1 MSSDVISAI
10 INTFFSGNA
19 EPPESRDKMQKI
31 KISLYEKLFEVLKT
45 IIFWVVVMWIF
56 YWSKKLFN
64 IRVGNGFEI
73 LSDVGK

>member
-1 MSSDVISAI
+1 
-10 INTFFSGNA
+10 
-19 EPPESRDKMQKI
+19 MQKI

-64 IRVGNGFEI
+64 IRVGNGLDI

>member
-1 MSSDVISAI
+1 
-10 INTFFSGNA
+10 
-19 EPPESRDKMQKI
+19 MQKI
-31 KISLYEKLFEVLKT
+31 KISLYEKLFEGLKT

-64 IRVGNGFEI
+64 IHVGNGFEI